1 MNEPGNEHTATSP
14 DTADTKAPSPLLN
27 DAQVVARVLAGEQ
40 HLFELIMRRYNRFL
54 FRICRGIL
62 LNDSA
67 AEEAVQETYVRS
79 YVKLAQFRG
88 PAGFSTWLA
97 RIACNEAL
105 AQTRRASRLQSL
117 DTMSET
123 QFQELLQTTNSEQHS
138 ANPEQFAAS
147 TEIMRLI
154 EHAIDR
160 LPRDYRLVFI
170 LRDVEQLS
178 IEQTAAHLQIK
189 PATVKTRLH
198 RARALL
204 QEKLSR
210 YLEKASGGAF
220 PFAGKQC
227 DRIVAAVFARLQ
239 NHK

>member
-1 MNEPGNEHTATSP
+1 MSEPSGDYATKSS
-14 DTADTKAPSPLLN
+14 AIKPLLRVLS
-27 DAQVVARVLAGEQ
+27 DDQVVARVLAGEQ

-62 LNDSA
+62 LDQGA
-67 AEEAVQETYVRS
+67 AEEAVQETYVRAYFNLS
-79 YVKLAQFRG
+79 QFRG
-88 PAGFSTWLA
+88 PTGFSSWLA

-105 AQTRRASRLQSL
+105 GQTRRASRLQSL
-117 DTMSET
+117 DTLSEA
-123 QFQELLQTTNSEQHS
+123 QFQELLQTTHS
-138 ANPEQFAAS
+138 KPNDDMNPERFAVS
-147 TEIMRLI
+147 SETMRLI

-170 LRDVEQLS
+170 LRDIEQLS
-178 IEQTAAHLQIK
+178 IDQTAAHLQIK

-204 QEKLSR
+204 QERLSR
-210 YLEKASGGAF
+210 YLGKASSDAF

-227 DRIVAAVFARLQ
+227 DRIVETVFARLAK
-239 NHK
+239 HR

>member
-1 MNEPGNEHTATSP
+1 MNEPGGDYATQSSAIKSP
-14 DTADTKAPSPLLN
+14 PRVLS

-62 LNDSA
+62 PDQSA
-67 AEEAVQETYVRS
+67 AEEAVQETYVRAYFS
-79 YVKLAQFRG
+79 LAQFRG
-88 PAGFSTWLA
+88 PSGFSSWLA

-105 AQTRRASRLQSL
+105 GQTRRYSRLQSL
-117 DTMSET
+117 DTLSEA
-123 QFQELLQTTNSEQHS
+123 QFQELLEATRSKSQANDPEGFAVSSE
-138 ANPEQFAAS
+138 
-147 TEIMRLI
+147 TMRLI

-160 LPRDYRLVFI
+160 LPRDYRLVFM
-170 LRDVEQLS
+170 LRDIEQQT

-204 QEKLSR
+204 QKRLSR
-210 YLEKASGGAF
+210 YLDNVSNDAF

-227 DRIVAAVFARLQ
+227 DRIVKAVFARLSV
-239 NHK
+239 NR

>member
-1 MNEPGNEHTATSP
+1 MNDSGGDHATKSYGI
-14 DTADTKAPSPLLN
+14 KSPLGVLT

-62 LNDSA
+62 LDQSV
-67 AEEAVQETYVRS
+67 AEEAVQETYVRA
-79 YVKLAQFRG
+79 YFNLAQFRG
-88 PAGFSTWLA
+88 PTGFSSWLA
-97 RIACNEAL
+97 RIAYNEAL
-105 AQTRRASRLQSL
+105 GQSRRASRLQSL
-117 DTMSET
+117 DTLSEA
-123 QFQELLQTTNSEQHS
+123 QFQELLLTTQSKPQPT
-138 ANPEQFAAS
+138 NPEHFAAS
-147 TEIMRLI
+147 SETMRLI

-170 LRDVEQLS
+170 LRDIEQLN
-178 IEQTAAHLQIK
+178 IEQTAVHLQIK

-204 QEKLSR
+204 QQSLSR
-210 YLEKASGGAF
+210 YLGEVASDAF

-227 DRIVAAVFARLQ
+227 DRIVAAVFARLS
-239 NHK
+239 

>member
-1 MNEPGNEHTATSP
+1 MDRPGGEHTAKS
-14 DTADTKAPSPLLN
+14 ADTQTLSPLLN

-54 FRICRGIL
+54 FRVCRGIL
-62 LNDSA
+62 LDNSA
-67 AEEAVQETYVRS
+67 AEEAVQETYVRA
-79 YVKLAQFRG
+79 YVNLAQFHG
-88 PAGFSTWLA
+88 PTGFSSWLA

-105 AQTRRASRLQSL
+105 AQARRASRLQSL
-117 DTMSET
+117 DTLSET
-123 QFQELLQTTNSEQHS
+123 QFQELIDGANSKEQG
-138 ANPEQFAAS
+138 ANPEQFAVS
-147 TEIMRLI
+147 SEIMRLI

-170 LRDVEQLS
+170 LRDIEQLS

-204 QEKLSR
+204 QERLSR
-210 YLEKASGGAF
+210 YLEQASSEAF

-227 DRIVAAVFARLQ
+227 DRIVASVFARLQ
-239 NHK
+239 KLR